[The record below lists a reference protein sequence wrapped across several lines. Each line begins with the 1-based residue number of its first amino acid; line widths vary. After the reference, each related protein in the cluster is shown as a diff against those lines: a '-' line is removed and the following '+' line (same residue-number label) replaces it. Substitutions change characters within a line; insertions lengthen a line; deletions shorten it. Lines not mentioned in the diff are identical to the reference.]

1 MHNPK
6 VEALMRD
13 RHAVSP
19 YPLRM
24 PDDLRAALD
33 AAANK
38 GGRSLHAEIVARL
51 ERTLQEDSQSLSDDL
66 LEAIRLQANLTLA
79 LAAGLDSGLLDADR
93 RQALDALASVSR
105 RVAERLGDSA
115 SSAAGELAAPL

>member
-1 MHNPK
+1 
-6 VEALMRD
+6 MRD

>member
-1 MHNPK
+1 
-6 VEALMRD
+6 MRD

-24 PDDLRAALD
+24 PDDLRATLED
-33 AAANK
+33 SANE
-38 GGRSLHAEIVARL
+38 GGRSLHAEVIGRL

-79 LAAGLDSGLLDADR
+79 LAAGLESGLLDADR

-105 RVAERLGDSA
+105 RVAERLGDSI
-115 SSAAGELAAPL
+115 SPAAGELVASR

>member
-33 AAANK
+33 AAANE
-38 GGRSLHAEIVARL
+38 GLRSLHAEVIGRL
-51 ERTLQEDSQSLSDDL
+51 ERTLQEDNNSLSDDL
-66 LEAIRLQANLTLA
+66 IEAVRLQANLTLA
-79 LAAGLDSGLLDADR
+79 LAAGLDSGLLNADQ

-105 RVAERLGDSA
+105 RVVERLGFSV
-115 SSAAGELAAPL
+115 SPAGRELAEPQ